1 MYKIGGPADGVG
13 AVSAFRWLAG
23 WLVESIFF
31 FAVLFH
37 ILKIKLQSIFLIYSA
52 GI

>member
-13 AVSAFRWLAG
+13 GRFSVPLAG
-23 WLVESIFF
+23 WLAGRINLF

-37 ILKIKLQSIFLIYSA
+37 KLKIESQVNIFA
-52 GI
+52 T